1 MRGVSTLFSAV
12 IMTAIALSLA
22 VMVGTWLYS
31 FSQDQSTSVR
41 NNTQTQL
48 ECQFANIFIRNATF
62 DCNNDCSTSKVH
74 NISVVVVNSGKISVP
89 VDTIYVQNTTGYSF
103 AFESQGAQLGVGTV
117 VTLFNSSSASCH
129 GINNTI
135 DKIIV
140 SSPACPSTAIDSM
153 DGDEVR
159 FLNC

>member
-1 MRGVSTLFSAV
+1 MFSAV

-31 FSQDQSTSVR
+31 FSQHQSTTVR

-48 ECQFANIFIRNATF
+48 ECQFANIFIRNASF
-62 DCNNDCSTSKVH
+62 DCGGDCAVGEEH
-74 NISVVVVNSGKISVP
+74 NLSVVVVNSGKVSVP
-89 VDTIYVQNTTGYSF
+89 LGIVYVQNITGYSF
-103 AFESQGAQLGVGTV
+103 AFETQGAQLGVGSV
-117 VTLFNSSSASCH
+117 VTLRNQSTTGCG

-135 DKIIV
+135 DKIVV
-140 SSPACPSTAIDSM
+140 SSSACPSTAMDSM
-153 DGDEVR
+153 DGDEII